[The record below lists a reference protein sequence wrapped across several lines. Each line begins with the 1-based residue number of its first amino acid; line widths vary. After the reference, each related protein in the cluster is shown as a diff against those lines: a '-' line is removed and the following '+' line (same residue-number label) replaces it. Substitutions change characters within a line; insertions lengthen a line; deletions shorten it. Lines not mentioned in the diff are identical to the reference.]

1 MFLSHLEKQLI
12 ACRWLILSKTDSVRG
27 ILSYTLPVST
37 KDILPHVSRHI
48 QFKTEMQAFVFFSL
62 SFLPPLW
69 KMEFLDNTC
78 SDILAI
84 HMR

>member
-62 SFLPPLW
+62 SFLPPCPL
-69 KMEFLDNTC
+69 ENGIF
-78 SDILAI
+78 
-84 HMR
+84 R